1 MGTTRTGNPLS
12 TTGMSVESS
21 RRLASPLRAKVPR
34 SLCRGLLTG
43 LCAAWVLACAGA
55 DATDVAES
63 AGELRADSV
72 RVVGSIAYGETKT
85 VDYDVAYNSPA
96 PYRALRVTA
105 AAGDVIVID
114 VSAQPAQGSSTLAA
128 SVRLGDDAFRALAS
142 CAHDNGSPGATCKVT
157 HAVVRSGTHYVML
170 DEYNR
175 RRTTFTVTLSKGTA
189 SAGGSSQTPPVET
202 PSWSAALV
210 GETFVGTGAFTIA
223 GGGRSMSGMASMRL
237 SYRYPY
243 NTGTEPWEK
252 RWYVEPFTTNVSAPP
267 TNAAPV
273 NADGSFS
280 LSGAGVGN
288 SSWNS
293 AFTRV
298 EGHMLPG
305 RIARITKFETWG
317 SNAVTP
323 GPIGGGEVPHR
334 DAATSPFEI
343 ALAPAR

>member
-1 MGTTRTGNPLS
+1 MRTTFDHSPVTHPRRE
-12 TTGMSVESS
+12 VS
-21 RRLASPLRAKVPR
+21 RQVRQPPASIPARLRG
-34 SLCRGLLTG
+34 SLLAAVAIVAGLG
-43 LCAAWVLACAGA
+43 CAGA

-96 PYRALRVTA
+96 PYRALRVSA
-105 AAGDVIVID
+105 SAGDVIVVD

-128 SVRLGDDAFRALAS
+128 SVRIGDDAFRAVAS
-142 CAHDNGSPGATCKVT
+142 CAHDNGSPGASCKVT
-157 HAVVRSGTHYVML
+157 HAVIRGGTHYVMI

-175 RRTTFTVTLSKGTA
+175 RRATFTVTLSKGTA
-189 SAGGSSQTPPVET
+189 SAGGSPQAPPVEA
-202 PSWSAALV
+202 PSWSDGLV
-210 GETFVGTGAFTIA
+210 GEAFVGTGAFTMA
-223 GGGRSMSGMASMRL
+223 GGGRSMSGVASMRL

-252 RWYVEPFTTNVSAPP
+252 RWYVEPFTTNVAAPP

-273 NADGSFS
+273 NADGTFT